1 MRDFLN
7 PLAMIQRDICGGID
21 MGASYDCDEPI
32 APGVDQ
38 RLILI
43 NRDDIDTVTL
53 EGVIDNL
60 ITDITLFDTLQGYA
74 FNGVRQSLQP
84 SYEFIPQTVSVG
96 YDHIVNFLAF
106 DISQEQ
112 KNNLQKMALSKMVA
126 IVENLKN
133 PGNANSIFEVYGL
146 GVGLEVITNVRIAAD
161 LETAGAFSIQ
171 LKTSD
176 NEGKE
181 PKMPASWFD
190 VDYDTT
196 KALVDAILLPAG
208 P

>member
-1 MRDFLN
+1 
-7 PLAMIQRDICGGID
+7 MIQRDACGGID
-21 MGASYDCDEPI
+21 MGAGYDCDEPI

-38 RLILI
+38 RLILM
-43 NRDDIDTVTL
+43 NRDDIDTVEL

-60 ITDITLFDTLQGYA
+60 ITDITLFDPAVA
-74 FNGVRQSLQP
+74 FAFQGVRQSLQP
-84 SYEFIPQTVSVG
+84 SYEFIPQQVSVG
-96 YDHIVNFLAF
+96 YDHIINFLVF

-112 KNNLQKMALSKMVA
+112 KNNLMKMALSKMVG

-133 PGNANSIFEVYGL
+133 PGNANSVFEVFGL
-146 GVGLEVITNVRIAAD
+146 GVGMEIITNSRINAD
-161 LETAGAFSIQ
+161 LETAGAFSIN

-190 VDYDTT
+190 VDFDTT
-196 KALVDAILLPAG
+196 KAKVDALLVPA